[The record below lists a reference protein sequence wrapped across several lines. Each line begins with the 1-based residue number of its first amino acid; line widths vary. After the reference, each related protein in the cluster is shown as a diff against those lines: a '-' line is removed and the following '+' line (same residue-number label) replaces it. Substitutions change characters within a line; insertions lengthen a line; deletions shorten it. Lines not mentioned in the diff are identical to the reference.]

1 MDFCKGRVLLA
12 GLLLLSMVVLLAVGP
27 FVSWAEPLDTY
38 HQGWSLVRET
48 ANEDGANFA
57 AVYDLT
63 GGAGTSNFAGK
74 DTSNVANGGPFHIR
88 PTGYPI
94 PVSAGSR
101 WQFAI
106 CGEARNGADDT
117 FSFDIVGW
125 ATTNGMLQKIVE
137 GDGVLGTQTVVT
149 YPDDGATAIGGIASV
164 TGVTYDHTGNGGGE
178 QLFTDTDDVGA
189 FDGAVAGMMAYVT
202 GTNITSGITEIG
214 TVTDA
219 NNMLIAVTATDDAT
233 DATID
238 FPVAYWADTIA
249 LDATTKWPKAQGD
262 LAGINVYNSG
272 ANQIAIVEV
281 QTAGLE
287 WLQFVVY
294 DADGA
299 TGEQAGNITV
309 YGRRM

>member
-1 MDFCKGRVLLA
+1 MEFRKGRILLA
-12 GLLLLSMVVLLAVGP
+12 GLLLLMLVVLIAVGP
-27 FVSWAEPLDTY
+27 FVSLAEPLDTY

-74 DTSNVANGGPFHIR
+74 DSSSVLNGGPFHIR
-88 PTGYPI
+88 PTGFPV
-94 PVSAGSR
+94 PVSPGSR
-101 WQFAI
+101 WQFVI

-117 FSFDIVGW
+117 FSFDVVGW
-125 ATTNGMLQKIVE
+125 AAGNGMLQKIVE

-149 YPDDGATAIGGIASV
+149 YPDDGADAVGATVGV
-164 TGVTYDHTGNGGGE
+164 TGVTFDLAGGSLAK
-178 QLFTDTDDVGA
+178 LFTDTSDTGS
-189 FDGAVAGMMAYVT
+189 FDGAVVGMMAYVT
-202 GTNITSGITEIG
+202 GTNITDGIYDVNG
-214 TVTDA
+214 VTDA
-219 NNMLIAVTATDDAT
+219 NNITINVTASGDTT
-233 DATID
+233 DATVD
-238 FPVAYWADTIA
+238 MAVTYWADDLT

-262 LAGINVYNSG
+262 LAGINLYNDA
-272 ANQIAIVEV
+272 ANQIAVIEI
-281 QTAGLE
+281 QPAGLE

-299 TGEQAGNITV
+299 TGEEAGNITV